1 MMFHDTI
8 KHDFCNLTAF
18 PLVLDKTEMLGGLC
32 QGRIAIIYTFCPLL
46 RILGRL
52 CDIVEDEVLKVLL
65 HPMSILKSVDHRQKE
80 VIGVWQNV
88 LPVRIEVYETVV
100 NQYVKSPKFFCH
112 NQDCNKIYMVVLIN
126 DYLSI

>member
-18 PLVLDKTEMLGGLC
+18 PLVLDKTEMLGSLC

-80 VIGVWQNV
+80 IIGVWQNV
-88 LPVRIEVYETVV
+88 LPVSGLKFMKQALTNMSNRQSFSAIIKIAI
-100 NQYVKSPKFFCH
+100 KSIWLC
-112 NQDCNKIYMVVLIN
+112 
-126 DYLSI
+126 